1 MKPIRVLVVDDEPL
15 AREGI
20 RLLLGDE
27 PDIEIAGEAQD
38 CGEAIRLIESLEPD
52 LVFLDVQMP
61 EMTGIQVLE
70 QLGEGH
76 VPEIIFV
83 TAYDQYA
90 LRAFEHHALDYLLKP
105 FDDDRFHA
113 ALDQA
118 RRRIRERGADRL
130 GQRLIALLAEY
141 REIEGEAALPPG
153 LEAASAPAGKASPFT
168 HRLAVRSGGRIYFLR
183 TEEIDWIEAAD
194 YYVKLHVGPK
204 SHLMRESMSKLEKQ
218 LDPDRFLRVHRS
230 SIVNLDRVKELH
242 GRGSD
247 QAVILHDG
255 TRLKLSRSRRER
267 LNRLLDR
274 G

>member
-1 MKPIRVLVVDDEPL
+1 MNAIRVLIVDDEPL

-20 RLLLGDE
+20 RLLLE
-27 PDIEIAGEAQD
+27 KETDIEVVGEAGD
-38 CGEAIRLIESLEPD
+38 GTEAIQAIESLKPA

-61 EMTGIQVLE
+61 GMTGVEVLE
-70 QLGEGH
+70 QLDGADM
-76 VPEIIFV
+76 PEVIFV

-105 FDDDRFHA
+105 FDDDRFQQ
-113 ALDQA
+113 ALDEA
-118 RRRIRERGADRL
+118 RKRVRERGADRL
-130 GQRLIALLAEY
+130 GQRLMALLAEY
-141 REIEGEAALPPG
+141 REAGENPPIEAAEP
-153 LEAASAPAGKASPFT
+153 AAPFA
-168 HRLAVRSGGRIYFLR
+168 HRLAVRTSGRIYFLR

-204 SHLMRESMSKLEKQ
+204 SHLMRESMNKLEKQ
-218 LDPDRFLRVHRS
+218 LDPEMFLRVHRS

-242 GRGSD
+242 AGGGAD
-247 QAVILHDG
+247 PAVVLQDG

-274 G
+274 R

>member
-1 MKPIRVLVVDDEPL
+1 MKAIRVLVVDDEPL

-20 RLLLGDE
+20 RLLLGEE
-27 PDIEIAGEAQD
+27 PDIEIVGEAAD
-38 CGEAIRLIESLEPD
+38 GAEAVQLIETTKPD

-61 EMTGIQVLE
+61 EMTGVEVLE

-118 RRRIRERGADRL
+118 RKRIRELGADQL
-130 GQRLIALLAEY
+130 GQRLMALLADY
-141 REIEGEAALPPG
+141 RNIEGSTLP
-153 LEAASAPAGKASPFT
+153 APFDQGAPRAETGSPFT
-168 HRLAVRSGGRIYFLR
+168 RRLAVRSGGRIYFLR

-194 YYVKLHVGPK
+194 YYVKLHVGAK
-204 SHLMRESMSKLEKQ
+204 SHLMRESMSKLERQ
-218 LDPDRFLRVHRS
+218 LDPQQFLRVHRS

-247 QAVILHDG
+247 HAVVLHDG

-267 LNRLLDR
+267 LNQLLNR